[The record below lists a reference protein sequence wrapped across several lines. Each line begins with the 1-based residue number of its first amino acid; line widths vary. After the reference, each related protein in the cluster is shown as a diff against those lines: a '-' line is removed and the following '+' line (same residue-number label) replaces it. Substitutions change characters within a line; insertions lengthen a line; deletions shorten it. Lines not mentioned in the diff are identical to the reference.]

1 MSILPKAVRAGFCVI
16 SHGSSLALDGQSMP
30 TRCLTPAIFFLM
42 AMLCLTAS
50 LCDAQ
55 TPSPTP
61 APTPPISDAQEKVK
75 VFTEEVVIPVT
86 AYDDSGHLSAA
97 LEPQDILVFE
107 DDVPQTVRSVRRI
120 PANVLLLLDTG
131 GELNPAMSASTTRE
145 IAKRLISNLR
155 TGDRVAAIQFS
166 GHLELLSDWTTDRTQ
181 VIRALETK
189 LISGKRPQLI
199 KALFAAAQRLK
210 EVPAGTRHIVLITD
224 GVDSSDD
231 AAALNEAIR
240 ELLDANVTVHVIGY
254 GALGRKKID
263 KQNPLVKI
271 TNKKRKSAKD
281 IADELM
287 YPNQQ
292 QEAKKWKKIY
302 VIVDTDFE
310 MRKKRD
316 AYKEATEQSEVW
328 LRSLAEE
335 TGGLAFVPRSV
346 KEMAPQADEIAREI
360 DSQYVVTY
368 TPKRPLAEATVE
380 EYRRLNVAAGVIGL
394 HVRARRG
401 YVARPR

>member
-1 MSILPKAVRAGFCVI
+1 MTVHSLSLRLVILVVIVMAAVRAEAQV
-16 SHGSSLALDGQSMP
+16 ALP
-30 TRCLTPAIFFLM
+30 
-42 AMLCLTAS
+42 
-50 LCDAQ
+50 
-55 TPSPTP
+55 TPSPQ
-61 APTPPISDAQEKVK
+61 ATPPAGESQEKIR

-107 DDVPQTVRSVRRI
+107 DNVRQTVRSVRRI

-131 GELNPAMSASTTRE
+131 GELNPAMSVSTTKD
-145 IAKRLISNLR
+145 IATRLISSLR
-155 TGDRVAAIQFS
+155 TGDRVAAIQFGS
-166 GHLELLSDWTTDRTQ
+166 HFELVNDWTTDREQ
-181 VIRALETK
+181 LIHALETK

-199 KALFAAAQRLK
+199 KALFAAAMRLK

-224 GVDSSDD
+224 GVDLSGDP
-231 AAALNEAIR
+231 AALTEAIR
-240 ELLDANVTVHVIGY
+240 QLLDANVTVHVIGY
-254 GALGRKKID
+254 GFLGRKKID

-271 TNKKRKSAKD
+271 TNQKRKSAKD

-292 QEAKKWKKIY
+292 QDYKKWKKIY
-302 VIVDTDFE
+302 VIVDTDFA

-316 AYKEATEQSEVW
+316 AYKDATRQSELW

-335 TGGLAFVPRSV
+335 TGGLVFIPRSAA
-346 KEMAPQADEIAREI
+346 EMTPRAEEIAREI

-368 TPKRPLAEATVE
+368 TPKRPLAQATVE
-380 EYRRLNVAAGVIGL
+380 EYRRINVAAGVIGL

-401 YVARPR
+401 YVARAQ

>member
-1 MSILPKAVRAGFCVI
+1 MNTRFLTLSITLFVV
-16 SHGSSLALDGQSMP
+16 
-30 TRCLTPAIFFLM
+30 
-42 AMLCLTAS
+42 MLCLAS
-50 LCDAQ
+50 SPCHAQ

-61 APTPPISDAQEKVK
+61 APTPPISESQDKVK

-107 DDVPQTVRSVRRI
+107 DDVRQTVRSVRRI

-131 GELNPAMSASTTRE
+131 GDLNPAMSASTTKE
-145 IAKRLISNLR
+145 IATRLISNLR
-155 TGDRVAAIQFS
+155 VGDRVAAFQFS
-166 GHLELLSDWTTDRTQ
+166 NHLELLSDWTTDREQ
-181 VIRALETK
+181 VIWSLKTK

-199 KALFAAAQRLK
+199 KALFAAALRLK

-224 GVDSSDD
+224 GVDSSGDD
-231 AAALNEAIR
+231 AALTEAIR
-240 ELLDANVTVHVIGY
+240 QLLDANVTVHVIGY
-254 GALGRKKID
+254 GGLGRKKID

-271 TNKKRKSAKD
+271 TNQKRKSAKD

-292 QEAKKWKKIY
+292 EYKKWKKIY
-302 VIVDTDFE
+302 VIVDTDFA

-316 AYKEATEQSEVW
+316 AYKEATIQAELW

-335 TGGLAFVPRSV
+335 TGGLVFIPRSV
-346 KEMAPQADEIAREI
+346 AEMIPGAEEIAREI

-380 EYRRLNVAAGVIGL
+380 EYRRINVAAGVIGL

-401 YVARPR
+401 YVARVQ

>member
-1 MSILPKAVRAGFCVI
+1 MR
-16 SHGSSLALDGQSMP
+16 
-30 TRCLTPAIFFLM
+30 TRCLTLAIFLLM

-50 LCDAQ
+50 CVAQ

-61 APTPPISDAQEKVK
+61 APTPPITDTQEKVK

-97 LEPQDILVFE
+97 LEPPDILVFE
-107 DDVPQTVRSVRRI
+107 DDVRQTVRSVRRI

-131 GELNPAMSASTTRE
+131 GDLNPAMSATTTRE
-145 IAKRLISNLR
+145 IATRLISNLR
-155 TGDRVAAIQFS
+155 AGDRVAAMQFS
-166 GHLELLSDWTTDRTQ
+166 NHLELVSDWTTDREQ
-181 VIRALETK
+181 VIRALKTK

-199 KALFAAAQRLK
+199 KALMSAATRLK
-210 EVPAGTRHIVLITD
+210 EVPPGTRHIVLITD
-224 GVDSSDD
+224 GVDSSED
-231 AAALNEAIR
+231 AEALNDAIR
-240 ELLDANVTVHVIGY
+240 QLLDANVTVHVIGY

-271 TNKKRKSAKD
+271 TNKKRRGAKEIAED
-281 IADELM
+281 IMDPIGAARRETDRR
-287 YPNQQ
+287 
-292 QEAKKWKKIY
+292 KKIY
-302 VIVDTDFE
+302 VIVDTDLS
-310 MRKKRD
+310 MRKKRNAYED
-316 AYKEATEQSEVW
+316 ATRAAEVW
-328 LRSLAEE
+328 LRGLGEE
-335 TGGLAFVPRSV
+335 TGGLVFIPRSLE
-346 KEMAPQADEIAREI
+346 EMNTRAEEIAREI

-380 EYRRLNVAAGVIGL
+380 EYRRINVAAGVIGL